1 MVTGHFS
8 LSHEANF
15 PQKPLLQEVWVLLS
29 LANKQNICCLKSYLN
44 LHSRSSFLLFPSR
57 CAFCVCWYQTE
68 IYRLLKKGKTTLL
81 VNEFQQWYSGDSMSG
96 LNKEAEI
103 KINFH
108 STISSRAWLSTIPLM
123 NESDIVNPSTVWGKS
138 TFLRK
143 DFARG
148 GVRGEKVD
156 RLKGNHQKLYN

>member
-108 STISSRAWLSTIPLM
+108 FTISSRAWLSTIPLM
-123 NESDIVNPSTVWGKS
+123 NEIGHGEPFGSMGKINVFKKRFCEGWGE
-138 TFLRK
+138 
-143 DFARG
+143 G
-148 GVRGEKVD
+148 WEGW
-156 RLKGNHQKLYN
+156 